1 MVGSVKKV
9 VAFASVTGPNCFT
22 GDLSASAGAV
32 TVVVV
37 HGAGQCRDLAHG
49 DMGVVFFGGEPVM
62 WTCLAS
68 TETAKFL
75 AWGLASFPGAHPM
88 EVAANLG
95 GVNCPPPDATAT
107 ELDTAAAQMRAALTL
122 QGRAWLASAIP
133 AAPRPAA

>member
-22 GDLSASAGAV
+22 GDLSASAGVV

-37 HGAGQCRDLAHG
+37 HGAGQCRDLEHG
-49 DMGVVFFGGEPVM
+49 DLGVVFFGANPVM

-68 TETAKFL
+68 TETAKFKV
-75 AWGLASFPGAHPM
+75 WGVASFPGAHAM
-88 EVAANLG
+88 DVTANLG
-95 GVNCPPPDATAT
+95 GVNCPPPDATAA
-107 ELDTAAAQMRAALTL
+107 ELDTAAAQMRAALTE
-122 QGRAWLASAIP
+122 QATTWLASIIS

>member
-22 GDLSASAGAV
+22 GDLAASAGAV

-49 DMGVVFFGGEPVM
+49 DMGVVFFGADPVM

-68 TETAKFL
+68 SETAKFL
-75 AWGLASFPGAHPM
+75 AWGRASFPGARPM
-88 EVAANLG
+88 EVTANLG
-95 GVNCPPPDATAT
+95 GVNCPPPDATAA
-107 ELDTAAAQMRAALTL
+107 ELNSAAARVRAELAL
-122 QGRAWLASAIP
+122 QGRTWLASAIP

>member
-49 DMGVVFFGGEPVM
+49 DVGVVFFGANPVM

-68 TETAKFL
+68 AETANFI
-75 AWGLASFPGAHPM
+75 AWGLASFAGARRM
-88 EVAANLG
+88 EVTANLG
-95 GVNCPPPDATAT
+95 GVNCPPPGATAA
-107 ELDTAAAQMRAALTL
+107 ELDAAAAQMRAALTQ
-122 QGRAWLASAIP
+122 QGKTWLAAAI